1 MSNVTLLIFFSCYV
15 LGYKYSTIRSQ
26 ISSKSGVTGQH
37 APMIMILAPK
47 IIGKIQAVF
56 QALVLISYE
65 KLESNNHT

>member
-1 MSNVTLLIFFSCYV
+1 MNIL
-15 LGYKYSTIRSQ
+15 RSA
-26 ISSKSGVTGQH
+26 GVTGQH

-65 KLESNNHT
+65 KLESNNRT